1 MNNIATLNTDTKP
14 QTDEERREALRQRI
28 EASEQRNAERS
39 FADQAKDVL
48 DSATDFAKKHP
59 LAVVGGAIGVGLL
72 IGAMTR
78 PGRRLGRR
86 TGTMAAMAGDTVLGY
101 AMGLMDRAETAGAAA
116 LRSSSD
122 AIEDLGDS
130 VGSTARRLRR
140 DAAYRADA
148 TSDALA
154 SSRRRAG
161 RKASRRFRNLKSRLS
176 H

>member
-1 MNNIATLNTDTKP
+1 MNNVATLNTDTKP

-48 DSATDFAKKHP
+48 DSATDFAKRHP

-161 RKASRRFRNLKSRLS
+161 RKASRRFRSLKSRLS

>member
-1 MNNIATLNTDTKP
+1 MNNVATLNTDTKP

-48 DSATDFAKKHP
+48 DSATDFAKRHP

-72 IGAMTR
+72 IGAMT
-78 PGRRLGRR
+78 RLGRR

>member
-1 MNNIATLNTDTKP
+1 MNNVATLNTDTKP

-48 DSATDFAKKHP
+48 DSATDFAKRHP

-130 VGSTARRLRR
+130 GGSTARRLRR

>member
-1 MNNIATLNTDTKP
+1 MNNVATLNTDTKP

-48 DSATDFAKKHP
+48 DSATDFAKRHP

>member
-1 MNNIATLNTDTKP
+1 MNNVATLNTDTKP

-48 DSATDFAKKHP
+48 DSATDFAKRHP

-116 LRSSSD
+116 SRSSSD

>member
-1 MNNIATLNTDTKP
+1 MSNVATLNTDTKP

-59 LAVVGGAIGVGLL
+59 LTVIGGAIGVGLL
-72 IGAMTR
+72 VGAMTR

-86 TGTMAAMAGDTVLGY
+86 TGAMAAMAGDTVLGY

-140 DAAYRADA
+140 EAAYRADA
-148 TSDALA
+148 TGDALGT
-154 SSRRRAG
+154 SRRRAS
-161 RKASRRFRNLKSRLS
+161 RKASRGLRNLKSRIS

>member
-1 MNNIATLNTDTKP
+1 MNNVATLNTDTKP

-86 TGTMAAMAGDTVLGY
+86 TGAMAAMAGDTVLGY

-116 LRSSSD
+116 LRSSSA

>member
-1 MNNIATLNTDTKP
+1 MNNVATLNTDTKP

-101 AMGLMDRAETAGAAA
+101 AMGLMDRAETAGVRAAVPVA
-116 LRSSSD
+116 RR
-122 AIEDLGDS
+122 A
-130 VGSTARRLRR
+130 VGSAV
-140 DAAYRADA
+140 
-148 TSDALA
+148 
-154 SSRRRAG
+154 
-161 RKASRRFRNLKSRLS
+161 
-176 H
+176 

>member
-1 MNNIATLNTDTKP
+1 MNNVATLNTDTKP

-161 RKASRRFRNLKSRLS
+161 RKASRRFRSLKSRLS

>member
-1 MNNIATLNTDTKP
+1 
-14 QTDEERREALRQRI
+14 
-28 EASEQRNAERS
+28 
-39 FADQAKDVL
+39 
-48 DSATDFAKKHP
+48 
-59 LAVVGGAIGVGLL
+59 
-72 IGAMTR
+72 
-78 PGRRLGRR
+78 
-86 TGTMAAMAGDTVLGY
+86 MAGDTVLGY

>member
-1 MNNIATLNTDTKP
+1 MSNVATLNTETKP

-28 EASEQRNAERS
+28 EASERRNADRS
-39 FADQAKDVL
+39 FADQAKEVL
-48 DSATDFAKKHP
+48 DTATDFAKKHP
-59 LAVVGGAIGVGLL
+59 LTVVGGAIGVGLL

-86 TGTMAAMAGDTVLGY
+86 TGAMAAMAGDTVLGY
-101 AMGLMDRAETAGAAA
+101 ALGLVDRAETAGAAA

-122 AIEDLGDS
+122 AFEDLGDS

-140 DAAYRADA
+140 DAAYRADV

-154 SSRRRAG
+154 SSRRRAS
-161 RKASRRFRNLKSRLS
+161 RKASRGLRGLKSRITN
-176 H
+176 

>member
-1 MNNIATLNTDTKP
+1 MNNVATLNTDTKP

-116 LRSSSD
+116 LRRWV
-122 AIEDLGDS
+122 L
-130 VGSTARRLRR
+130 
-140 DAAYRADA
+140 
-148 TSDALA
+148 
-154 SSRRRAG
+154 
-161 RKASRRFRNLKSRLS
+161 
-176 H
+176 

>member
-1 MNNIATLNTDTKP
+1 M
-14 QTDEERREALRQRI
+14 
-28 EASEQRNAERS
+28 
-39 FADQAKDVL
+39 L

-140 DAAYRADA
+140 DAAYRADT

-154 SSRRRAG
+154 SSRRRAS
-161 RKASRRFRNLKSRLS
+161 RKASRRLRNMKSRLS

>member
-1 MNNIATLNTDTKP
+1 MNNVATLNTDTKP

>member
-1 MNNIATLNTDTKP
+1 MNNVATLNTDTKP

-140 DAAYRADA
+140 DAAYRADT

-154 SSRRRAG
+154 SSRRRAS
-161 RKASRRFRNLKSRLS
+161 RKASRRLRNMKSRLS

>member
-1 MNNIATLNTDTKP
+1 MSNVATLNTDTKP

-48 DSATDFAKKHP
+48 DSATDFAKRHP

>member
-1 MNNIATLNTDTKP
+1 MNNVATLNTDTKP

-161 RKASRRFRNLKSRLS
+161 RKASRRLRSLESRLS

>member
-1 MNNIATLNTDTKP
+1 MNNVATLNTDTKP

-48 DSATDFAKKHP
+48 DSATDFAKRHP

-140 DAAYRADA
+140 DAAYRADT

-154 SSRRRAG
+154 SSRRRAS
-161 RKASRRFRNLKSRLS
+161 RKASRRLRNMKSRLS

>member
-1 MNNIATLNTDTKP
+1 MNNVATLNTDTKP

-161 RKASRRFRNLKSRLS
+161 RKASRRFRSLESRLS

>member
-1 MNNIATLNTDTKP
+1 MNTVATLNTDTKP

-140 DAAYRADA
+140 DAAYRADT

-154 SSRRRAG
+154 SSRRRAS
-161 RKASRRFRNLKSRLS
+161 RKASRRLRNMKSRLS